1 MIKAVV
7 FDCFGVLAEDGWLP
21 FKRRHIGND
30 TELAEQVA
38 DLGKQ
43 NEHGY
48 ISTDEYFR
56 KASELIGVD
65 QVLLRDAVGKRAPN
79 EELFEYIA
87 THLKPRLKIG
97 LLSNANFDVKVEI
110 FEPAQ
115 SRLFDASVL
124 SYESKIIKPDPRSFE
139 LIASRLGVAITD
151 CLFIDDV
158 ERYCAVAEDLGMQ
171 SIVYKNPNQV
181 ISELNQF
188 L

>member
-21 FKRRHIGND
+21 FKRRYIGND

-56 KASELIGVD
+56 KASELIRVD

-115 SRLFDASVL
+115 ARLFDASVL